1 MTYDIRIENPGFY
14 DIPVDDVDES
24 HVGDVVTA
32 WCGRNTTIVVTQH
45 RDIEEHGAE
54 Q

>member
-1 MTYDIRIENPGFY
+1 MTYDIWIKNPGCC

-24 HVGDVVTA
+24 HVGDIVTA

-45 RDIEEHGAE
+45 RDNEEHGAE